1 MHLLLI
7 LTSSIKQVQTHS
19 QNSSLLIIHIFI
31 FRIRI
36 INETLSDPKTAVTL
50 QTSAGTESKHSP
62 RTLQAKYW
70 IKPAICV
77 SLPLLHGHLK
87 HKYLLSW
94 FGKYSTYTVYIPV
107 LTNKISQT
115 TTRGTPDSTCTT
127 QLIVKY
133 TKNKE
138 DPQIQAVMS
147 SLGQNFITKIKE
159 INRGR
164 SPWVVV
170 HWSASSVGPHQE
182 AEVVGEVVPQSS
194 MASPW
199 CCVGGSLVPSPSQS
213 SDVKYRVFSG
223 HLHRCRP
230 QHSGL
235 EVKKQSLWWHQKRV
249 TVMTS

>member
-62 RTLQAKYW
+62 RTLQAKHW
-70 IKPAICV
+70 INPAICV

-115 TTRGTPDSTCTT
+115 TTRGTPDSTLYNTADR
-127 QLIVKY
+127 K
-133 TKNKE
+133 
-138 DPQIQAVMS
+138 
-147 SLGQNFITKIKE
+147 
-159 INRGR
+159 
-164 SPWVVV
+164 V
-170 HWSASSVGPHQE
+170 HQK
-182 AEVVGEVVPQSS
+182 Q
-194 MASPW
+194 
-199 CCVGGSLVPSPSQS
+199 GGSTDTSCHVLPGSKLHNKDQRDQPRKKPLGRGSLIGIVCRTS
-213 SDVKYRVFSG
+213 SRSWSG
-223 HLHRCRP
+223 RWSCTSIQQGVSLMLCR
-230 QHSGL
+230 G
-235 EVKKQSLWWHQKRV
+235 
-249 TVMTS
+249 